1 MTIETEKDFEGLQR
15 VGRIVGL
22 TLQEMGKRLRPGMS
36 TLELDEIGAR
46 FLEEQG
52 ARSAPQMTYDF
63 PGATCISINEEV
75 AHGVPGDRLI
85 APGDLVNIDVSA
97 ELDGYV
103 ADTGGTFVVPPG
115 TPQMLRLCHSTRL
128 ALRDA
133 MAQAVAGRQLNAI
146 GLAVQKVAKQK
157 GFKVIKNLGSH
168 GVGRHLHEEPR
179 FIAGYYDANDRRT
192 LWDGLVI
199 TIEPFLSTRTEFV
212 EEGKNGWTLSGPRGS
227 LAAQYEHTVIITRGQ
242 PIPVTAV

>member
-15 VGRIVGL
+15 VGRVVGL
-22 TLQEMGKRLRPGMS
+22 VLQEMGTKVRPGMT

-46 FLEEQG
+46 LIAQHG

-85 APGDLVNIDVSA
+85 APGDLVNIDVSC

-103 ADTGGTFVVPPG
+103 ADSGGTFIVPPA
-115 TPQMLRLCHSTRL
+115 TPEKLRLCHTTRL

-133 MAQAVAGRQLNAI
+133 MAQAVAGRRVNAI

-157 GFKVIKNLGSH
+157 GLKVIKNLGSH
-168 GVGRHLHEEPR
+168 GVGRELHEEPR
-179 FIAGYYDANDRRT
+179 FIAGYYDPNDRRK

-199 TIEPFLSTRTEFV
+199 TIEPFLSTRADHVNETA
-212 EEGKNGWTLSGPRGS
+212 NGWTLTVPHG
-227 LAAQYEHTVIITRGQ
+227 LTAQYEHTVVITRGQ
-242 PIPVTAV
+242 PIAVTAV

>member
-15 VGRIVGL
+15 VGRVVGL
-22 TLQEMGKRLRPGMS
+22 VLQEMGTKVRPGMS

-46 FLEEQG
+46 LIAQHG

-85 APGDLVNIDVSA
+85 APGDLVNIDVSC

-103 ADTGGTFVVPPG
+103 ADSGGTFIVPPA
-115 TPQMLRLCHSTRL
+115 TPEKLRLCHTTRL

-133 MAQAVAGRQLNAI
+133 MAQAVAGQRVNAI

-168 GVGRHLHEEPR
+168 GVGRELHEEPR
-179 FIAGYYDANDRRT
+179 FIAGYYDPNDRRK

-199 TIEPFLSTRTEFV
+199 TIEPFLSTRADHVDETA
-212 EEGKNGWTLSGPRGS
+212 NGWTLTVPHG
-227 LAAQYEHTVIITRGQ
+227 LTAQYEHTVVITRGQ
-242 PIPVTAV
+242 PIAVTAV